1 MRRLSPFIANFFALR
16 VGAIAL
22 TLVLLLSSVSCE
34 AQRPS
39 VMLKLE
45 SEGGK
50 SSPQLRAELAL
61 SRSEQQL
68 GLMYRKELGE
78 TEGMLF
84 IFPEEEPRSF
94 WMKNTYVELDIIYL
108 DKDLKVVSISE
119 KAVPLTET
127 PRPSNRPAKYVLEVR
142 GGSAAKWGI
151 SAGSRAIP
159 ESPLP
164 PPQF

>member
-1 MRRLSPFIANFFALR
+1 MKRLSPYASNIFTVRAGALLL
-16 VGAIAL
+16 AIL
-22 TLVLLLSSVSCE
+22 LLLSAVSCE

-45 SEGGK
+45 AENGK
-50 SSPQLRAELAL
+50 ASPPLRAELAL

-78 TEGMLF
+78 TEAMLF

-108 DKDLKVVSISE
+108 DKELKVVSISE

-127 PRPSNRPAKYVLEVR
+127 PRPSNKPAKYVLEVR
-142 GGSAAKWGI
+142 GGSAQKWGI
-151 SAGSRAIP
+151 SAGTRVIP
-159 ESPLP
+159 ETPLP
-164 PPQF
+164 PPRF